1 MPSLELEECVNML
14 IKRQISR
21 QYLHTTLGK
30 EEVKIRKRFQLYSN
44 LNCEIIFTDN
54 EPNKTVEK
62 IRMKISQL
70 IDNET

>member
-1 MPSLELEECVNML
+1 MPSLELEECVNIL

-21 QYLHTTLGK
+21 QYLHTTWEK
-30 EEVKIRKRFQLYSN
+30 EEAKIRKRFQLYSN
-44 LNCEIIFTDN
+44 LNCEIILTDN
-54 EPNKTVEK
+54 ELNKTVEK